1 MNRVWCHI
9 VSKLRLAKLLTN
21 PICQIINTMSNE
33 EVNEQQNENSAE
45 KEMVTEAAAP
55 AVELSDLEKALAESA
70 DWKDKYVR
78 LYAEFDNYKRRT
90 SKERIDL
97 LKTANEDLMSSLIP
111 VMDDFDR
118 ALKNIPATEE
128 TKALR
133 EGVELIHNKFNK
145 TLTQKGLTAMNAQG
159 EVFDTELHEAITQI
173 PAPTA
178 DLKGKVVDEVEKGYL
193 LGEKVIRYAKVVIG
207 A

>member
-1 MNRVWCHI
+1 M
-9 VSKLRLAKLLTN
+9 TN
-21 PICQIINTMSNE
+21 
-33 EVNEQQNENSAE
+33 EVKDEANAQQNENSAE
-45 KEMVTEAAAP
+45 KEVVTEAAAP
-55 AVELSDLEKALAESA
+55 AAELSEVEKALAEAA

-97 LKTANEDLMSSLIP
+97 LKTATEDLMTSLIP
-111 VMDDFDR
+111 IIDDFDR
-118 ALKNIPATEE
+118 ALKNIPVTEE

-145 TLTQKGLTAMNAQG
+145 TLQQKGLTAMNAQG
-159 EVFDTELHEAITQI
+159 EVFNSELHEAITQI
-173 PAPTA
+173 PAPTEE
-178 DLKGKVVDEVEKGYL
+178 LKGKVVDEVEKGYY
-193 LGEKVIRYAKVVIG
+193 LGDKVIRYAKVVIG

>member
-1 MNRVWCHI
+1 M
-9 VSKLRLAKLLTN
+9 A
-21 PICQIINTMSNE
+21 NE
-33 EVNEQQNENSAE
+33 EVKDEVNAQQNENSAE
-45 KEMVTEAAAP
+45 KETVTEATEP
-55 AVELSDLEKALAESA
+55 VVELSEAEKALAEAA

-78 LYAEFDNYKRRT
+78 LFAEFDNYKRRT

-118 ALKNIPATEE
+118 ALKNIPVTEE
-128 TKALR
+128 TKVLR

-145 TLTQKGLTAMNAQG
+145 TLTQKGLTPMNAQG
-159 EVFDTELHEAITQI
+159 EVFNTELHEAITQI
-173 PAPTA
+173 PAPTE
-178 DLKGKVVDEVEKGYL
+178 DLKGKVVDEVEKGYF

>member
-1 MNRVWCHI
+1 MAESGVI
-9 VSKLRLAKLLTN
+9 LSEKQLGKLIDTPFLSNHTILMA
-21 PICQIINTMSNE
+21 NE
-33 EVNEQQNENSAE
+33 EINEEQINNSTD
-45 KEMVTEAAAP
+45 KEVVEEIATPVPELTE
-55 AVELSDLEKALAESA
+55 LEKAQAESA

-97 LKTANEDLMSSLIP
+97 IKTANEDLMSTLIP
-111 VMDDFDR
+111 VIDDFDR
-118 ALKNIPATEE
+118 ALKNIPSTEE

-145 TLTQKGLTAMNAQG
+145 TLEQKGLTPMNAQG
-159 EVFDTELHEAITQI
+159 EVFNPDLHEAITQI
-173 PAPTA
+173 PAPSA
-178 DLKGKVVDEVEKGYL
+178 DMKGKVVDEVEKGYF

>member
-1 MNRVWCHI
+1 M
-9 VSKLRLAKLLTN
+9 A
-21 PICQIINTMSNE
+21 NE
-33 EVNEQQNENSAE
+33 EINEEQINNSTDKEVVEEIATPVAE
-45 KEMVTEAAAP
+45 LTE
-55 AVELSDLEKALAESA
+55 LEKAQAESA

-97 LKTANEDLMSSLIP
+97 IKTANEDLMSTLIP
-111 VMDDFDR
+111 VIDDFDR
-118 ALKNIPATEE
+118 ALKNIPSTEE

-145 TLTQKGLTAMNAQG
+145 TLEQKGLTPMNAQG
-159 EVFDTELHEAITQI
+159 EVFNPDLHEAITQI
-173 PAPTA
+173 PAPSA
-178 DLKGKVVDEVEKGYL
+178 DMKGKVVDEVEKGYF

>member
-1 MNRVWCHI
+1 M
-9 VSKLRLAKLLTN
+9 A
-21 PICQIINTMSNE
+21 NE
-33 EVNEQQNENSAE
+33 EVNEEQKDNSTE
-45 KEMVTEAAAP
+45 KEVVAETAEQAP
-55 AVELSDLEKALAESA
+55 ELSELDKARADAAE
-70 DWKDKYVR
+70 WKDKYVR

-111 VMDDFDR
+111 IVDDFDR

-128 TKALR
+128 TKVLR

-145 TLTQKGLTAMNAQG
+145 TLQQKGLTPMNAQG
-159 EVFDTELHEAITQI
+159 EVFNSELHEAITQI
-173 PAPTA
+173 PAPSE
-178 DLKGKVVDEVEKGYL
+178 DLKGKVVDEVEKGYY

>member
-1 MNRVWCHI
+1 LSEKQLGKLIDNPYLSNHI
-9 VSKLRLAKLLTN
+9 ILMA
-21 PICQIINTMSNE
+21 NE
-33 EVNEQQNENSAE
+33 EINEEQMDNSAE
-45 KEMVTEAAAP
+45 KEVVAETSEKAPELTE
-55 AVELSDLEKALAESA
+55 LEKATAEAA

-97 LKTANEDLMSSLIP
+97 LKTANEDLMGSLIP
-111 VMDDFDR
+111 VIDDFDR
-118 ALKNIPATEE
+118 ALKNIPATED

-145 TLTQKGLTAMNAQG
+145 TLTQKGLTPMNAQG
-159 EVFDTELHEAITQI
+159 EVFNSELHEAITQI
-173 PAPTA
+173 PAPTE
-178 DLKGKVVDEVEKGYL
+178 DLKGKVVDEVEKGYY
-193 LGEKVIRYAKVVIG
+193 LGDKVIRYAKVVIG

>member
-1 MNRVWCHI
+1 MSEKQLGKLIDNPYLSNHI
-9 VSKLRLAKLLTN
+9 ILMA
-21 PICQIINTMSNE
+21 NE
-33 EVNEQQNENSAE
+33 EINEEQMDNSAE
-45 KEMVTEAAAP
+45 KEVVAETSEKAPELTE
-55 AVELSDLEKALAESA
+55 LEKATAEAA

-97 LKTANEDLMSSLIP
+97 LKTANEDLMGSLIP
-111 VMDDFDR
+111 VIDDFDR
-118 ALKNIPATEE
+118 ALKNIPATED

-145 TLTQKGLTAMNAQG
+145 TLTQKGLTPMNAQG
-159 EVFDTELHEAITQI
+159 EVFNSELHEAITQI
-173 PAPTA
+173 PAPTE
-178 DLKGKVVDEVEKGYL
+178 DLKGKVVDEVEKGYY
-193 LGEKVIRYAKVVIG
+193 LGDKVIRYAKVVIG

>member
-1 MNRVWCHI
+1 M
-9 VSKLRLAKLLTN
+9 A
-21 PICQIINTMSNE
+21 NE
-33 EVNEQQNENSAE
+33 EINEEQMDNSIE
-45 KEMVTEAAAP
+45 KEVVAEAA
-55 AVELSDLEKALAESA
+55 ELIPELTELEKAIADAA

-111 VMDDFDR
+111 IFDDFDR
-118 ALKNIPATEE
+118 AIKNIPATEE
-128 TKALR
+128 TKVLR

-145 TLTQKGLTAMNAQG
+145 TLQQKGLIAMNAQG
-159 EVFDTELHEAITQI
+159 EVFNTELHEAITQI
-173 PAPTA
+173 PAPTE
-178 DLKGKVVDEVEKGYL
+178 DLKGKVVDEVEKGYF

>member
-1 MNRVWCHI
+1 M
-9 VSKLRLAKLLTN
+9 A
-21 PICQIINTMSNE
+21 NE
-33 EVNEQQNENSAE
+33 EINEEQIENSAE
-45 KEMVTEAAAP
+45 KEAVGDTAEKAPELTE
-55 AVELSDLEKALAESA
+55 LEKAMADAA

-111 VMDDFDR
+111 IIDDFDR

-128 TKALR
+128 TKVLR

-145 TLTQKGLTAMNAQG
+145 TLQQKGLVAMNAQG
-159 EVFDTELHEAITQI
+159 EVFNTELHEAITQI
-173 PAPTA
+173 PAPTE
-178 DLKGKVVDEVEKGYL
+178 DLKGKVVDEVEKGYF
-193 LGEKVIRYAKVVIG
+193 LGDKVIRYAKVIIG

>member
-1 MNRVWCHI
+1 M
-9 VSKLRLAKLLTN
+9 A
-21 PICQIINTMSNE
+21 NE
-33 EVNEQQNENSAE
+33 EINEEKITNSAE
-45 KEMVTEAAAP
+45 KEVVEEAAEKAP
-55 AVELSDLEKALAESA
+55 ELTELEKATAEAA

-111 VMDDFDR
+111 IIDDFDR
-118 ALKNIPATEE
+118 ALKNIPSTEE
-128 TKALR
+128 TKVLR
-133 EGVELIHNKFNK
+133 EGVELIHHKFDK
-145 TLTQKGLTAMNAQG
+145 TLQQKGLTPMNAQG
-159 EVFDTELHEAITQI
+159 EVFNSELHEAITQI

-178 DLKGKVVDEVEKGYL
+178 DLKGKVVDEVEKGYY

>member
-1 MNRVWCHI
+1 M
-9 VSKLRLAKLLTN
+9 A
-21 PICQIINTMSNE
+21 NE
-33 EVNEQQNENSAE
+33 EINEEQINNSTDKEVVEEIATPVAE
-45 KEMVTEAAAP
+45 LTE
-55 AVELSDLEKALAESA
+55 LEKAQAESA

-97 LKTANEDLMSSLIP
+97 IKTANEDLMSSLIP
-111 VMDDFDR
+111 VIDDFDR
-118 ALKNIPATEE
+118 ALKNIPSTEE

-145 TLTQKGLTAMNAQG
+145 TLEQKGLTPMNAQG
-159 EVFDTELHEAITQI
+159 EVFNPDLHEAITQI
-173 PAPTA
+173 PAPSA
-178 DLKGKVVDEVEKGYL
+178 DMKGKVVDEVEKGYF

>member
-1 MNRVWCHI
+1 MTTGEVNNN
-9 VSKLRLAKLLTN
+9 AQET
-21 PICQIINTMSNE
+21 NE
-33 EVNEQQNENSAE
+33 EINSQEQENQPVAESA
-45 KEMVTEAAAP
+45 AIDP
-55 AVELSDLEKALAESA
+55 AVEELEKAKAEGA

-97 LKTANEDLMSSLIP
+97 LKTANEDLMTSLLP
-111 VMDDFDR
+111 VLDDFER

-128 TKALR
+128 NKALR
-133 EGVELIHNKFNK
+133 EGVELIFNK
-145 TLTQKGLTAMNAQG
+145 YSKTLQQKGLVPMETVGQAFN
-159 EVFDTELHEAITQI
+159 VELHEAITQI
-173 PAPTA
+173 PAPSE
-178 DLKGKVVDEVEKGYL
+178 DLKGKVVDELEKGYH

>member
-1 MNRVWCHI
+1 M
-9 VSKLRLAKLLTN
+9 A
-21 PICQIINTMSNE
+21 NE
-33 EVNEQQNENSAE
+33 EINEEQMDNSIE
-45 KEMVTEAAAP
+45 KEVVAEAA
-55 AVELSDLEKALAESA
+55 ELIPELTELEKAIADAA

-111 VMDDFDR
+111 IIDDFDR
-118 ALKNIPATEE
+118 AIKNIPATEE
-128 TKALR
+128 TKVLR

-145 TLTQKGLTAMNAQG
+145 TLQQKGLIAMNAQG
-159 EVFDTELHEAITQI
+159 EVFNTELHEAITQI
-173 PAPTA
+173 PAPTE
-178 DLKGKVVDEVEKGYL
+178 DLKGKVVDEVEKGYF

>member
-1 MNRVWCHI
+1 MSEKQLGKLIDNPYLSNHI
-9 VSKLRLAKLLTN
+9 ILMA
-21 PICQIINTMSNE
+21 NE
-33 EVNEQQNENSAE
+33 EINEEQMDNSAE
-45 KEMVTEAAAP
+45 KEVVAETSEKAPELTE
-55 AVELSDLEKALAESA
+55 LEKATAEAA

-111 VMDDFDR
+111 VIDDFDR
-118 ALKNIPATEE
+118 ALKNIPATED

-145 TLTQKGLTAMNAQG
+145 TLTQKGLTPMNAQG
-159 EVFDTELHEAITQI
+159 EVFNSELHEAITQI
-173 PAPTA
+173 PAPTE
-178 DLKGKVVDEVEKGYL
+178 DLKGKVVDEVEKGYY
-193 LGEKVIRYAKVVIG
+193 LGDKVIRYAKVVIG

>member
-1 MNRVWCHI
+1 M
-9 VSKLRLAKLLTN
+9 A
-21 PICQIINTMSNE
+21 NE
-33 EVNEQQNENSAE
+33 EINEEQKDNSSE
-45 KEMVTEAAAP
+45 KEVVAEAAEQTS
-55 AVELSDLEKALAESA
+55 ELSELDKAVADAAE
-70 DWKDKYVR
+70 WKDKYVR

-118 ALKNIPATEE
+118 ALKNIPVTEE
-128 TKALR
+128 TKVLR

-159 EVFDTELHEAITQI
+159 EVFNTELHEAITQI
-173 PAPTA
+173 PAPSE
-178 DLKGKVVDEVEKGYL
+178 DLKGKVVDEVEKGYF
-193 LGEKVIRYAKVVIG
+193 LGDKVIRYAKVVIG

>member
-1 MNRVWCHI
+1 M
-9 VSKLRLAKLLTN
+9 A
-21 PICQIINTMSNE
+21 NE
-33 EVNEQQNENSAE
+33 EINEEQMENSAE
-45 KEMVTEAAAP
+45 KEVVAETTEQAT
-55 AVELSDLEKALAESA
+55 ELSELDKAVADAAE
-70 DWKDKYVR
+70 WKDKYVR

-145 TLTQKGLTAMNAQG
+145 TLTQKGLTPMNAQG
-159 EVFDTELHEAITQI
+159 EVFNTELHEAITQI
-173 PAPTA
+173 PAPSEE
-178 DLKGKVVDEVEKGYL
+178 LKGKVVDEVEKGYF
-193 LGEKVIRYAKVVIG
+193 LGDKVIRYAKVVIG

>member
-1 MNRVWCHI
+1 M
-9 VSKLRLAKLLTN
+9 A
-21 PICQIINTMSNE
+21 NE
-33 EVNEQQNENSAE
+33 EVNEEQKDNSAE
-45 KEMVTEAAAP
+45 KEVVAEATEQAP
-55 AVELSDLEKALAESA
+55 ELSELDKAVADAAE
-70 DWKDKYVR
+70 WKDKYVR

-128 TKALR
+128 TKVLR

-145 TLTQKGLTAMNAQG
+145 TLTQKGLTPMNAQG
-159 EVFDTELHEAITQI
+159 QVFDTELHEAITQI